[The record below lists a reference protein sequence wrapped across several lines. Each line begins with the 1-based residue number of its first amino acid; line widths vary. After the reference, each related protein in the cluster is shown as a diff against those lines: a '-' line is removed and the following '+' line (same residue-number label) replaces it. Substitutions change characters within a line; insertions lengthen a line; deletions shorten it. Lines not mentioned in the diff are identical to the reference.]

1 MEAEPT
7 DTETSFFREPALAT
21 KISHPPELVIGG
33 KVLKINV
40 KRTESKHGRHGSHS
54 QEQLVILKANHAYH
68 VLIQFF

>member
-7 DTETSFFREPALAT
+7 DTETSCFREPALAT

-40 KRTESKHGRHGSHS
+40 KRTESKHGRHGSPS
-54 QEQLVILKANHAYH
+54 I
-68 VLIQFF
+68 